1 MSSLTILVALQTGAL
16 EVVHLWRFAGDGAC
30 GSCGRRTRGSASKVL
45 VGAGSVSGVHRTGSF
60 HRPFR
65 TFLGDVGVHAS
76 RRPACRE
83 ESVQPLIESER
94 SEYSLVSAYALTQLA
109 THLMSGPFFPNP
121 AFRSH
126 SVRVPSR

>member
-65 TFLGDVGVHAS
+65 TFPLRCRCRRITPPRLSIGVGPTPDRMRAERVF
-76 RRPACRE
+76 AC
-83 ESVQPLIESER
+83 ER
-94 SEYSLVSAYALTQLA
+94 VFAHPTCYSPHIRTVLSQSIL
-109 THLMSGPFFPNP
+109 PE
-121 AFRSH
+121 
-126 SVRVPSR
+126 